1 MSRMKESLR
10 SAMIDS
16 TLIFGDD
23 TISYYI
29 LTPILQ
35 RRISTDRTIQ
45 RHGFQKTIRVEI
57 TIKTNNMNLKLFYLS
72 TILAV
77 LAFLTSSCKEGANDL
92 TQKSII
98 TESKYVSNQIDSLNI
113 ALFPDQYE
121 PTRGWKQWYKKIA
134 AIAIID
140 AVGAVMGTFYSSNP
154 AVGAGVAI
162 VASAAATFIP
172 SDNIY
177 YLSPTRASDD
187 LCIVGSLSPMN
198 PADFSLV
205 NLVPE
210 NELGNPIPQIE
221 DSIGYYH
228 NLVLLDINNIIDSIG
243 NTTMEAIIDSISER
257 VSIYY
262 DIPVSEVQEAIDS
275 QDSLYSFI
283 LINKDSLISNTGNTY
298 IFNTL
303 GTQFPTH
310 AQDFLIMRSFFNGL
324 NNLNVQGNDATYLR
338 YTLNLIQSSNLPST
352 TKQRLR
358 DAFIVGNASY
368 QLWHSE
374 E

>member
-1 MSRMKESLR
+1 MKESLR

-77 LAFLTSSCKEGANDL
+77 LAFLTSSCKEEANDL